1 MGILSELDSLLEKIP
16 LWKRLKTVPDEVDRL
31 KQQVAELEAY
41 IKSSGGEKCPRCS
54 QMSYSLDRT
63 VDDPDFI
70 GLEFRETI
78 TNAPAVGMKP
88 LNSAEIAEMTKPKGG

>member
-16 LWKRLKTVPDEVDRL
+16 LWKRLKTVPDDVDRL

-70 GLEFRETI
+70 GLGVQRDYYKCSSCGYETF
-78 TNAPAVGMKP
+78 KQR
-88 LNSAEIAEMTKPKGG
+88 

>member
-41 IKSSGGEKCPRCS
+41 IKSSGG
-54 QMSYSLDRT
+54 Y
-63 VDDPDFI
+63 
-70 GLEFRETI
+70 ETF
-78 TNAPAVGMKP
+78 KQR
-88 LNSAEIAEMTKPKGG
+88 